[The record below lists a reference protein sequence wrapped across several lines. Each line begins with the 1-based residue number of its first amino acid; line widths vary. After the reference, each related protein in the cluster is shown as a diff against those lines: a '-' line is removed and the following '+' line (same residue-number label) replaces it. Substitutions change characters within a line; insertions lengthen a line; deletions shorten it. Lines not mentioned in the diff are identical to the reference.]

1 MLPLQCKIKHAVVY
15 TATTVLAIANC
26 NCRPLCESD
35 VQGAALVLTRAFAGT
50 AEAVKLD
57 EAL

>member
-1 MLPLQCKIKHAVVY
+1 MPRSADAAIFIMQDVCHNEHAF
-15 TATTVLAIANC
+15 TCT
-26 NCRPLCESD
+26 CRPLCVDD